1 MGAASIQ
8 QMADRVAGLME
19 ERMHLAGA
27 GLAAKLARGGR
38 VLPRKFRDAGERLA
52 RAAMMAQSPKLL
64 MQVNE
69 EQVAEDYDLCLRH
82 LVSLS
87 VWDRRMG
94 RLLGATVSVLGI
106 LVVVAALMAG
116 VLYWRGFL

>member
-19 ERMHLAGA
+19 ERLKIGGQ
-27 GLAAKLARGGR
+27 GLAAKVKKGGR
-38 VLPRKFRDAGERLA
+38 MMPRKVRDAGQRLA
-52 RAAMMAQSPKLL
+52 QAAMMAQNPKLL

-69 EQVAEDYDLCLRH
+69 ERVAEDYDLCLRH
-82 LVSLS
+82 LLSLS
-87 VWDRRMG
+87 VWDRRKG
-94 RLLGATVSVLGI
+94 RLLGVTVTVLGI
-106 LVVVAALMAG
+106 LLVVAALMAA

>member
-8 QMADRVAGLME
+8 QMADRVAGMME
-19 ERMHLAGA
+19 ERLKLSGQ
-27 GLAAKLARGGR
+27 GLAAKLAKGGHR
-38 VLPRKFRDAGERLA
+38 LPRRERDAAGRLA
-52 RAAMMAQSPKLL
+52 RAAMMAQNPKLL

-82 LVSLS
+82 LIS
-87 VWDRRMG
+87 VNARDRRTGMLIG
-94 RLLGATVSVLGI
+94 MMRSLLGII
-106 LVVVAALMAG
+106 LVVGVLLAG